1 MTTDDATIAV
11 TMGFVP
17 SSLALPD
24 VDRPGLL
31 RAGPRASAPYSG
43 DNLEQH
49 VCPATDTC
57 HDGSVQPDLLE
68 FGFDTVD
75 LSPFDVF
82 QRACARVRDA
92 GLVTDE
98 DATTIR
104 SSLQG
109 AVLHCAGGRT
119 ITVLFLADE
128 GFIMRKAGPNG
139 MSVVGPRSKGMN
151 DHGEATSVHA
161 DQDVFGTP
169 VTQLMDGRAPSLFR
183 HDSPD
188 GTNRDAGLMLVNLW
202 IPLQQ
207 ITQPL
212 VLADGRS
219 IDRRRHQLRYGLATE
234 TFLDRED
241 DAAINDIWTFLHD
254 PDQRWY
260 LRSDMDHRRAYVFN
274 TLSTPHSACT
284 LPGEDVAE
292 QCYRS
297 LEDAETAIARGDVA
311 ALVEA
316 VSPVRHPGTPIGVP
330 LALRDAIDAMAA
342 VADEAHLDPARVS
355 DEGAEAWLTRSRDAR
370 RRVVRMSLEMRMVVS
385 IDGELATSSPP
396 A

>member
-1 MTTDDATIAV
+1 MATDDAKIAV
-11 TMGFVP
+11 KVGFVP
-17 SSLALPD
+17 SSVALPD

-31 RAGPRASAPYSG
+31 RAGERASAPYARE
-43 DNLEQH
+43 NLEQH
-49 VCPATDTC
+49 VCAATDTSLN
-57 HDGSVQPDLLE
+57 DAVQPELLE

-75 LSPFDVF
+75 LSPLEDL
-82 QRACARVRDA
+82 QRVCTRVRDA
-92 GLVTDE
+92 GRVSHE

-109 AVLHCAGGRT
+109 AVLQCAGGQAV
-119 ITVLFLADE
+119 TVLFLADE

-151 DHGEATSVHA
+151 DHGGASSVHA

-169 VTQLMDGRAPSLFR
+169 VTQLMDGRAPSMFR

-188 GTNRDAGLMLVNLW
+188 GANREAGLMLVNLW

-219 IDRRRHQLRYGLATE
+219 IDRRRHQLRYGLATQ
-234 TFLDRED
+234 TFLDRHED
-241 DAAINDIWTFLHD
+241 TAVNDIWTFLHD

-260 LRSDMDHRRAYVFN
+260 LRSNMDHRHAYVFD

-292 QCYRS
+292 RWYLS
-297 LEDAETAIARGDVA
+297 LEDAEAAVVRGDVA

-316 VSPVRHPGTPIGVP
+316 VSLVRHSGTPIGVP
-330 LALRDAIDAMAA
+330 MALRDAIDAMAA
-342 VADEAHLDPARVS
+342 VADEARADPARVS
-355 DEGAEAWLTRSRDAR
+355 DEGADAWLARSREAR

-385 IDGELATSSPP
+385 IDG
-396 A
+396 

>member
-1 MTTDDATIAV
+1 MKVDDATIAV

-17 SSLALPD
+17 SSVAVPD

-31 RAGPRASAPYSG
+31 RAGPRASAPYG
-43 DNLEQH
+43 HENLDRH
-49 VCPATDTC
+49 VCPATDMC
-57 HDGSVQPDLLE
+57 QDEAARPDLLE
-68 FGFDTVD
+68 LGFDEVD
-75 LSPFDVF
+75 LCPLDAL
-82 QRACARVRDA
+82 QQACARVREA
-92 GLVTDE
+92 GLVTE
-98 DATTIR
+98 ADATAIR

-109 AVLHCAGGRT
+109 AVLHCSGGRT

-128 GFIMRKAGPNG
+128 GFIMRKAGPNA
-139 MSVVGPRSKGMN
+139 MSVVGPRSNGMN
-151 DHGEATSVHA
+151 DHGGATSVHA

-169 VTQLMDGRAPSLFR
+169 LNQLMEGRAPSLFR

-188 GTNRDAGLMLVNLW
+188 GDNRDAGLMLVNLW

-219 IDRRRHQLRYGLATE
+219 IDRRRHQLRYGLATQ
-234 TFLDRED
+234 TFLDREED
-241 DAAINDIWTFLHD
+241 MAVNDIWTFLHD

-260 LRSDMDHRRAYVFN
+260 LRSDMDHRRAYVFD

-292 QCYRS
+292 RCYRS
-297 LEDAETAIARGDVA
+297 LEEAEAAVAAGDVA

-316 VSPVRHPGTPIGVP
+316 VSPVRNPEAPIGVP

-342 VADEAHLDPARVS
+342 VADEAHRDPALVS
-355 DEGAEAWLTRSRDAR
+355 GHGAEAWLTRSREAR

-385 IDGELATSSPP
+385 IDG
-396 A
+396 

>member
-1 MTTDDATIAV
+1 MTADGATIPV

-17 SSLALPD
+17 SSVAVPD

-31 RAGPRASAPYSG
+31 RAGPRASAPYAR
-43 DNLEQH
+43 DHVEQH
-49 VCPATDTC
+49 VVPATDTC
-57 HDGSVQPDLLE
+57 QDDATLPDLLE

-75 LSPFDVF
+75 LSPLDAL
-82 QRACARVRDA
+82 QRVCARVRDA
-92 GLVTDE
+92 GVVSDE

-109 AVLHCAGGRT
+109 AILTCAGGRT
-119 ITVLFLADE
+119 ITVLHLADE
-128 GFIMRKAGPNG
+128 GFIMRKAGPNA
-139 MSVVGPRSKGMN
+139 MAVVGPRSRGMN
-151 DHGEATSVHA
+151 DHGGASSVHA

-169 VTQLMDGRAPSLFR
+169 LTQLMDGRAPSLLR

-188 GTNRDAGLMLVNLW
+188 GANSDAGLMLVNLW

-234 TFLDRED
+234 TFLDRD
-241 DAAINDIWTFLHD
+241 DDMVVNDIWTFLHH

-260 LRSDMDHRRAYVFN
+260 LRSDMDHRRAYVFD
-274 TLSTPHSACT
+274 TLSTAHGACT

-292 QCYRS
+292 RFYRS
-297 LEDAETAIARGDVA
+297 LEDAEEAVAAGDVA
-311 ALVEA
+311 ALLEA
-316 VSPVRHPGTPIGVP
+316 ASPVRHPGTPVETP
-330 LALRDAIDAMAA
+330 PALRDAIDAMAA
-342 VADEAHLDPARVS
+342 VAGEAHADPARTCG
-355 DEGAEAWLTRSRDAR
+355 EGAEAWLTRSRDER

-385 IDGELATSSPP
+385 ING
-396 A
+396 